1 VNATITKEKRFI
13 QKEPITR
20 MDDKRS
26 VLFGR
31 NFFSVVQ
38 KSRFRFTSGCKK
50 NSFTPPVRR
59 FILLLSFLA
68 WNIAILFGFFPCFKK
83 VTKRMR
89 NYEQIY
95 GT

>member
-1 VNATITKEKRFI
+1 MPQL
-13 QKEPITR
+13 QKKKDSSKKNPLRGWMTR
-20 MDDKRS
+20 E
-26 VLFGR
+26 VYFLAAI
-31 NFFSVVQ
+31 FFQWFKKVGLGLRVVA
-38 KSRFRFTSGCKK
+38 KK

-59 FILLLSFLA
+59 FLLLLSFLA

-89 NYEQIY
+89 NYDQIY